1 VFTSDTN
8 IEFMSLCGLLLAV
21 LLLDVLYTVI
31 GCMLRL
37 FIYSIYVYIYI
48 CAGTGY
54 VLCNYCRKFRLKSS
68 N

>member
-1 VFTSDTN
+1 MFTSDTN

-48 CAGTGY
+48 Y
-54 VLCNYCRKFRLKSS
+54 VLGLVTYCVITVENSG
-68 N
+68 